1 VLALAPLYFLPCDT
15 AAPLNRSLRQG
26 GSTHEDCGGVATG
39 WVRAALGLGEMLALN
54 ISSLFRRA
62 RTAKYFL

>member
-1 VLALAPLYFLPCDT
+1 
-15 AAPLNRSLRQG
+15 
-26 GSTHEDCGGVATG
+26 VATG

-62 RTAKYFL
+62 RQNIFCQNQKKSKFTVKK